1 MNLDMFC
8 GKTLFSNKVKVV
20 VIIAFLIFSINPLEA
35 ATRPN
40 MKSKLGTIKV
50 SIPPPQ
56 DRAKVPPS
64 TTNPPTYIPGPG
76 PGNGGGHK

>member
-20 VIIAFLIFSINPLEA
+20 LIIAFLIFSINPLEA
-35 ATRPN
+35 ARLN
-40 MKSKLGTIKV
+40 MKSKLGTT
-50 SIPPPQ
+50 Q
-56 DRAKVPPS
+56 DRAQVPPS
-64 TTNPPTYIPGPG
+64 APNPPTYMPG

>member
-1 MNLDMFC
+1 MKLDMFC
-8 GKTLFSNKVKVV
+8 GKTLFSNMVKVV

-40 MKSKLGTIKV
+40 MKSKLGTIQV
-50 SIPPPQ
+50 SIPLPEE
-56 DRAKVPPS
+56 RVIVPPS
-64 TTNPPTYIPGPG
+64 APNPPTHIPGPG